1 MRPLEHLGAYVGV
14 ARGLGEEV
22 AVQHLVVHIPVLHL
36 ALIGRKEQRKNEGVH
51 NLNAVL
57 T

>member
-36 ALIGRKEQRKNEGVH
+36 ALIGRKEQRRNEGVH
-51 NLNAVL
+51 NLNAML